1 MWFFGSN
8 HSFLSLPQSVVTGD
22 VVRGVTGGVVVGLGP
37 PPVCKQS
44 DNMQYRVGYR

>member
-1 MWFFGSN
+1 MLFFGSN
-8 HSFLSLPQSVVTGD
+8 HSFLSLPQSVVTGDD

-44 DNMQYRVGYR
+44 DNMQYRV